1 MDHSSNLWARRD
13 GGDVPMRMLVGLIVL
28 LPVTVFFFIKWKKA
42 VEETERLKASELVN
56 RSITDDVSKKLAQA
70 EAITS
75 SYIEENKQLRALLGE
90 AYTAMKQRDE
100 EYGFDVLAAESFAF
114 TQRMRDLGI
123 VR

>member
-42 VEETERLKASELVN
+42 VEETVRLKASELVN

-75 SYIEENKQLRALLGE
+75 SYIEENKQLRALLSE
-90 AYTAMKQRDE
+90 AYTAMKRRDE
-100 EYGFDVLAAESFAF
+100 E
-114 TQRMRDLGI
+114 
-123 VR
+123 